1 MRPRYGI
8 AMAEW
13 LSKCDQCLYCRPSLL
28 MTVLQIN
35 KLALAGRMITDYRH
49 YRRSYK
55 STS

>member
-8 AMAEW
+8 EMAEW